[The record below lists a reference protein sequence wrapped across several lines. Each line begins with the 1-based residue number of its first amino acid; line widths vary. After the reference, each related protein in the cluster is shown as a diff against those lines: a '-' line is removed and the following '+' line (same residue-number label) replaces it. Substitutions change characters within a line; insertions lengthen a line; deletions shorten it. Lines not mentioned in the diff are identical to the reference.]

1 MSVGTVVFS
10 SAFSMSAL
18 AGGLAAALLIGV
30 AGGLMPAWRAA
41 HLPIVESLRE
51 A

>member
-1 MSVGTVVFS
+1 VVFS
-10 SAFSMSAL
+10 SAFTPGAL
-18 AGGLAAALLIGV
+18 AGGIAAAILIGV
-30 AGGLMPAWRAA
+30 AGGLLPAWRAA